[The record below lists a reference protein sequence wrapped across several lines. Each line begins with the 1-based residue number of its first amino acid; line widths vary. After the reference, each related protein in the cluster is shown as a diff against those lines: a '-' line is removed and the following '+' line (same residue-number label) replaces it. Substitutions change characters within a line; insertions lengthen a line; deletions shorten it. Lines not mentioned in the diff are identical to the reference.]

1 MEQRLHREELKAEQ
15 TFMHRAGIALHP
27 ARLVLLIVILFLLF
41 ILDIAAGSV
50 AIPPLDIL
58 RVMTGGEAAKE
69 SWEKI
74 VLVFRLPKALAAV
87 SAGAALAVSGLM
99 MQTLF
104 RNPLAGPFVLGINSG
119 ASLGVA
125 LTVLAV
131 GTFSTN
137 TMLAGLGLIG
147 SLGLVLSAS
156 IGSSLV
162 LFLVLFVSRKL
173 RNVMTLLIMGLLFG
187 YAANALVSILMHFSS
202 AERVQAYMLWTF
214 GSFSSLTWDKM
225 TIFLPVIGAG
235 LLMTIALVKVLDGL
249 LLGEHYA
256 HSLGLRVKTARV
268 FIIVITALLSGTVTA
283 FCGPV
288 GFIGIAIPHLAR
300 SIFNTSNHRILLP
313 TTVLLGAIAALV
325 ADIVAQL
332 PGSSAV
338 LPLNAVTAII
348 GAPVVAW
355 VILRRR
361 NLKENFA
368 S

>member
-1 MEQRLHREELKAEQ
+1 
-15 TFMHRAGIALHP
+15 
-27 ARLVLLIVILFLLF
+27 
-41 ILDIAAGSV
+41 
-50 AIPPLDIL
+50 
-58 RVMTGGEAAKE
+58 
-69 SWEKI
+69 
-74 VLVFRLPKALAAV
+74 
-87 SAGAALAVSGLM
+87 
-99 MQTLF
+99 
-104 RNPLAGPFVLGINSG
+104 
-119 ASLGVA
+119 
-125 LTVLAV
+125 
-131 GTFSTN
+131 
-137 TMLAGLGLIG
+137 
-147 SLGLVLSAS
+147 
-156 IGSSLV
+156 
-162 LFLVLFVSRKL
+162 
-173 RNVMTLLIMGLLFG
+173 
-187 YAANALVSILMHFSS
+187 
-202 AERVQAYMLWTF
+202 MLWTF